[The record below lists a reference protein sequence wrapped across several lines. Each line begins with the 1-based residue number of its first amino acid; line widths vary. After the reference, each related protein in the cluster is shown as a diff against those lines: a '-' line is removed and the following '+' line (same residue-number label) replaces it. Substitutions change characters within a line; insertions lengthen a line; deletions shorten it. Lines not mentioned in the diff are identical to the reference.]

1 MTENPGCLSELVE
14 VGIEPDDA
22 AVGDGGQLMGQP
34 AIAAADLQDMGCLFI
49 AGQVADEAV
58 AGGGTTGPFAI
69 AGMGL
74 AQPGQH
80 RYFPV
85 SVKVMIVRMF
95 IPGVRPGEARNI
107 DVTGL
112 IGIWYVHIKA
122 VIPPYGKMKKKDAA
136 GRKEG
141 VIFVACTVYFF
152 LY

>member
-1 MTENPGCLSELVE
+1 MTENPGCLPEFVE
-14 VGIEPDDA
+14 VRIEADDA
-22 AVGDGGQLMGQP
+22 AAGDRGQLMGQP
-34 AIAAADLQDMGCLFI
+34 AIAATDLQDMGCLFI
-49 AGQVADEAV
+49 FGQVADEA
-58 AGGGTTGPFAI
+58 AGGGDAAGPFAI
-69 AGMGL
+69 VGVGL

-85 SVKVMIVRMF
+85 GVKVMIVRMF

-122 VIPPYGKMKKKDAA
+122 VIPPYDKMRKKDAA
-136 GRKEG
+136 GRKEAP
-141 VIFVACTVYFF
+141 IFVACTVFF

>member
-1 MTENPGCLSELVE
+1 VTENPGCLPELVE
-14 VGIEPDDA
+14 VGIEANDA
-22 AVGDGGQLMGQP
+22 AARDGGQLMGQP
-34 AIAAADLQDMGCLFI
+34 TVAAADLQDMGCLFI
-49 AGQVADEAV
+49 AGQVADKTA
-58 AGGGTTGPFAI
+58 AGGDAAFPIAI
-69 AGMGL
+69 ARMAL

-80 RYFPV
+80 RYFAV

-107 DVTGL
+107 NVTGL

-141 VIFVACTVYFF
+141 VIFVVCTVYFF

>member
-1 MTENPGCLSELVE
+1 VTENPGRLPEFIE
-14 VGIEPDDA
+14 VGIEADDA
-22 AVGDGGQLMGQP
+22 AAGDGGQLMGQP

-49 AGQVADEAV
+49 AGQVADEA
-58 AGGGTTGPFAI
+58 AGGGRAACPFVI

-74 AQPGQH
+74 AERGQH
-80 RYFPV
+80 RHFPV
-85 SVKVMIVRMF
+85 SVKVMTVRMF
-95 IPGVRPGEARNI
+95 IPGVRPGEARDI

-122 VIPPYGKMKKKDAA
+122 VIPLYAKMKKKDAA

-141 VIFVACTVYFF
+141 AIFVPCTVSFF

>member
-1 MTENPGCLSELVE
+1 MSRP
-14 VGIEPDDA
+14 
-22 AVGDGGQLMGQP
+22 
-34 AIAAADLQDMGCLFI
+34 FI
-49 AGQVADEAV
+49 FCQVPDEAGRRGDP
-58 AGGGTTGPFAI
+58 ACPFGIPGVGASE
-69 AGMGL
+69 G
-74 AQPGQH
+74 GQH
-80 RYFPV
+80 RHFPV
-85 SVKVMIVRMF
+85 RIKAMIVRMF

>member
-1 MTENPGCLSELVE
+1 
-14 VGIEPDDA
+14 
-22 AVGDGGQLMGQP
+22 
-34 AIAAADLQDMGCLFI
+34 MGCLFI
-49 AGQVADEAV
+49 FGQVADEAI
-58 AGGGTTGPFAI
+58 AGGDTAGPFAI

-85 SVKVMIVRMF
+85 GVKVMIVRMF
-95 IPGVRPGEARNI
+95 IPGVLPGEARNI

-122 VIPPYGKMKKKDAA
+122 VILPYDKMRKKDAA

-141 VIFVACTVYFF
+141 PIFVACTVFF